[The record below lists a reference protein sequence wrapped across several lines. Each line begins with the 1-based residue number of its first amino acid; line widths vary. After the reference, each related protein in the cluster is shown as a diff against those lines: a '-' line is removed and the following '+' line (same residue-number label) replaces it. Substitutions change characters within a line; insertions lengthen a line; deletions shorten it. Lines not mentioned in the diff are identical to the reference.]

1 MTNCHTYSIVARD
14 SETGQLGVAVQ
25 SHWFSVG
32 PIVPWAEAGVGAVA
46 TQSFVEPAYGP
57 SGLELMRAG
66 KSSPEVLA
74 SLLAADKKAEM
85 RQVAMIDTQRRAAAH
100 TGVLCVAEA
109 GHHLGTQY
117 STQANMMLKNTVWD
131 AMAHAYEMAHGDLA
145 DRLLTALEGAEAESG
160 DIRGRQSAA
169 IVVVRPQS
177 TGRTWQDRLFDLRVE
192 DHPNPLQELK
202 RLVRLSRAY
211 QHMSQG
217 DEYLTKGEVD
227 AASSEYGAAENL
239 APDNVEMIFWHAV
252 TLTNAGRVE
261 EALPLFKKAF
271 KTDRNWLTLLTRLPR
286 SRLLTDDQSL
296 IRKITGVS
304 N

>member
-14 SETGQLGVAVQ
+14 PETGQLGVAVQ

-85 RQVAMIDTQRRAAAH
+85 RQVAMIDTQGRAAAH

-286 SRLLTDDQSL
+286 SRLVTDDQSL

>member
-66 KSSPEVLA
+66 NSAPEALA
-74 SLLAADKKAEM
+74 TLLAADKLAEM
-85 RQVAMIDTQRRAAAH
+85 RQVAMIDGQGRVAAH
-100 TGVLCVAEA
+100 TGALCVAEA

-131 AMAHAYEMAHGDLA
+131 AMAHAYEMAGGDLA
-145 DRLLTALEGAEAESG
+145 DRMLAALEGAEAESG

-169 IVVVRPQS
+169 IGVVRPQS
-177 TGRTWQDRLFDLRVE
+177 IGRTWQDRLFDLRVE
-192 DHPNPLQELK
+192 DHPNPVQELK

-211 QHMSQG
+211 QHMNRG
-217 DEYLTKGEVD
+217 DEHLAKGEVD
-227 AASSEYGAAENL
+227 AACSEYGTAEGL
-239 APDNVEMIFWHAV
+239 APGSVEMIFWHAV

-261 EALPLFKKAF
+261 EALPLFKKVF
-271 KTDRNWLTLLTRLPR
+271 KADRNWLTLLARLPR
-286 SRLLTDDQSL
+286 SKLLTDDQAL
-296 IRKITGVS
+296 IRRITGVS